1 MKATSMDAYKLLH
14 DGALALAKVE
24 QAGMKIDVAKMESL
38 IESSGDKIKELIA
51 ELRESSEWKV
61 WKKRFGEK
69 ASFGSR
75 VQLGIVLFE
84 ELGLKAGT
92 KTPSGRAQ
100 VNKEQL
106 EKLDDPFVR
115 NYLKIE
121 KLKKLR
127 GTYLTGIFRE
137 VEGEFLHPSFNLHMV
152 RTHRSS
158 SDSPNFQN
166 IPIRDPKMGK
176 PIRSCFIPRDGHV
189 LVETDYSALEFRIC
203 ACFWNDEQ
211 MVAYASDPTLD
222 VHRDMAAECYGVPIE
237 EVTKQA
243 RFFAKNCFVFPTLY
257 GSWHK
262 NTATHLWASMMLHD
276 LTNNSGKPLRDCLK
290 DKGITKGSYEEHIQS
305 VERKFQDR
313 FPEWT
318 KRKDLWWEKYQR
330 CGKFR
335 MMTGFEVQGVYSRND
350 LMNYPIQGPAFH
362 VLLWSLT
369 QLVRWTSKRKT
380 KIVGQIHDSIVA
392 DVHRSE
398 LEEYLEASKQIM
410 TVGVRDHWDWIVT
423 PLEIEAEVAEDNWF
437 NKRKVVT

>member
-1 MKATSMDAYKLLH
+1 MKATSSDAYKLLH
-14 DGALALAKVE
+14 EGALALARVE
-24 QAGMKIDVAKMESL
+24 QAGMRIDVDKMESL
-38 IESSGDKIKELIA
+38 IASSGDKIKELTV
-51 ELRESSEWKV
+51 ELKESPEWDV
-61 WKKRFGEK
+61 WRKRFGAK
-69 ASFGSR
+69 ASLGSR
-75 VQLGIVLFE
+75 MQLGVVLFE
-84 ELGLKAGT
+84 ELDCKVGT

-115 NYLKIE
+115 KYLKIE

-166 IPIRDPKMGK
+166 IPIRDQKMGK
-176 PIRSCFIPRDGHV
+176 PIRSCFIPRDDHV

-203 ACFWNDEQ
+203 ACFWNDKQ

-222 VHRDMAAECYGVPIE
+222 VHRDMAAECYGVSIE
-237 EVTKQA
+237 EVSKQA

-262 NTATHLWASMMLHD
+262 NTATHLWASMVTHD
-276 LTNNSGKPLRDCLK
+276 LTNNSGRSLKDCLK
-290 DKGITKGSYEEHIQS
+290 DRGITKGNYEEHIQN

-318 KRKDLWWEKYQR
+318 KRKDLWWEKYLR
-330 CGKFR
+330 CGRFR
-335 MMTGFEVQGVYSRND
+335 MMTGFEVSGVYSRND

-362 VLLWSLT
+362 VLLWSLI
-369 QLVRWTSKRKT
+369 QLVKWTSKRKT
-380 KIVGQIHDSIVA
+380 RIVGQIHDSIVA
-392 DVHRSE
+392 DVHKYE

-410 TVGVRDHWDWIVT
+410 TVGVREHWKWIVT

-437 NKRKVVT
+437 NKKAVKV